1 MTHDLPTHHLIAA
14 FGLRVDLLALLSA
27 APPTSVKAR
36 RERTKLIAA
45 LSVSR
50 LMCRPKDTK
59 RATLLNFVQQLG
71 YDVSDQPD
79 LGEISRALGKISNLA
94 ARLHANQQNRK
105 NGALGGAPSKSGS
118 ASDAISVRAY
128 RIEKEHGC
136 NIKASIMLAI
146 KQLDDEM
153 DACLNEL
160 DDRYLTKT
168 EQGRL
173 TLYDRVKSHRAR
185 LAKRRPPKR

>member
-1 MTHDLPTHHLIAA
+1 MTHDLPAHLIAA
-14 FGLRVDLLALLSA
+14 FGLRVDPLTFLSA
-27 APPTSVKAR
+27 APPASVKAR
-36 RERTKLIAA
+36 RERTKLVAA

-50 LMCRPKDTK
+50 LMCRPKDSK
-59 RATLLNFVQQLG
+59 RATLLNFARRLG
-71 YDVSDQPD
+71 YDVSEHPD
-79 LGEISRALGKISNLA
+79 LGEISHVLNSMAKLA
-94 ARLHANQQNRK
+94 ARLNTNQKNRR

-136 NIKASIMLAI
+136 NTKASIMLAI
-146 KQLDDEM
+146 KQLDEEM

-160 DDRYLTKT
+160 ADRYLTKT

-173 TLYDRVKSHRAR
+173 TLYERVKSHRDR
-185 LAKRRPPKR
+185 LAKRCLPER